1 MGVVAIGDVLFP
13 GIDVQVTAVH
23 ATADGVVVEAAACGR
38 PPDCPSCGR
47 LGRRVHSR
55 YRRRLAE
62 RPVAG
67 RPLVIS
73 LQVRRFFC
81 EWAGC
86 RRRTFVEQVPD
97 LSERYRR
104 HSVGLRQWTRAV
116 ATFLGG
122 RPGQRLCQTLQFPA
136 GRTHLLGLL
145 AAPPV
150 AERAPRVL
158 GVDEFAFRKGW
169 RYGTVLVDVEA
180 AQVVDV
186 LPDRDAATFAAWLRG
201 HPGAEII
208 CRDRATAYFTAIREA
223 APDVQEIAD
232 RWHLLHNLSAAVE
245 KTCHQHRPCLRKRV
259 DEEREAAPRKIINPL
274 PPPTLPP
281 TKMAVRTVDRYSDIH
296 RLLGEGCSISAI
308 ARRLHLDRKTVRH
321 FRDTDLDTLL
331 ASSRMGRPKG
341 VLEPFTAYITE
352 RFTEGVTSPTDLYRE
367 IRDRGYQ
374 GSDQPVRTYVAGLRT
389 GTIEPARG
397 AVPRPRKITKW
408 IMLPRGALTRHEE
421 DELLAIR
428 LACPDIARA
437 CDLARAFHDLLQHR
451 RGHQLL
457 AWVREV
463 ERESPAPILAFA
475 QGLCLDLD
483 AVTAGLTLT
492 WSSGIVEG
500 NVNRIKTIKRAMYG
514 RASFR
519 LLRTRILLRS

>member
-1 MGVVAIGDVLFP
+1 
-13 GIDVQVTAVH
+13 
-23 ATADGVVVEAAACGR
+23 
-38 PPDCPSCGR
+38 
-47 LGRRVHSR
+47 
-55 YRRRLAE
+55 
-62 RPVAG
+62 
-67 RPLVIS
+67 
-73 LQVRRFFC
+73 
-81 EWAGC
+81 
-86 RRRTFVEQVPD
+86 
-97 LSERYRR
+97 
-104 HSVGLRQWTRAV
+104 
-116 ATFLGG
+116 
-122 RPGQRLCQTLQFPA
+122 
-136 GRTHLLGLL
+136 
-145 AAPPV
+145 
-150 AERAPRVL
+150 
-158 GVDEFAFRKGW
+158 
-169 RYGTVLVDVEA
+169 
-180 AQVVDV
+180 
-186 LPDRDAATFAAWLRG
+186 
-201 HPGAEII
+201 
-208 CRDRATAYFTAIREA
+208 
-223 APDVQEIAD
+223 
-232 RWHLLHNLSAAVE
+232 
-245 KTCHQHRPCLRKRV
+245 
-259 DEEREAAPRKIINPL
+259 
-274 PPPTLPP
+274 
-281 TKMAVRTVDRYSDIH
+281 MAVRTVDRYSDIH

-367 IRDRGYQ
+367 IRDCGYQ

-397 AVPRPRKITKW
+397 AIPRPRKITKW

-437 CDLARAFHDLLQHR
+437 CDLARTFHDLLQHR

-463 ERESPAPILAFA
+463 EREAPAPILAFA

-483 AVTAGLTLT
+483 AVTAGLTLP

-500 NVNRIKTIKRAMYG
+500 NVNRIKTIKRQMYG

-519 LLRTRILLRS
+519 LLRTRILLRA